1 MKSQKSQFDKSMNIV
16 DVLFLAIGAMLGW
29 GWVVLS
35 GEWVSTA
42 GFVGSIVAFLIGGF
56 LVIVIGLTYAELASA
71 IPETG
76 GGFVFVKKAFSP
88 GIAFISGWSVLFG
101 YVSVI
106 TFEAVALPTVID
118 YVIPFQHQGFMW
130 NIAGWDVY
138 LTWVLIGSVGS
149 IVLTSLNYFGVKPA
163 AIMQTVFTIFIVSV
177 GLLLVFG
184 AGFNGNFSNLKPFE
198 HGVGGTMSVLM
209 MIPFLFV
216 GFDVIPQIA
225 EEVKAPSKKIG
236 GILILSIIASVI
248 FYLLI
253 VFGVATG
260 LSPKALGASSLAT
273 ADAMVNLFGHSG
285 FGVLLVLGG
294 VAGIIT
300 SWNAFI
306 IGGSRI
312 LYAMAKNKMIPQ
324 WFAYIHPKF
333 KTPTH
338 GILFLGVLAFVAP
351 LLGRPAL
358 SWIVNAGGI
367 GVVLGYLLVAI
378 SFLKLRK
385 TQPDLE
391 RPYRIRNGRVVG
403 IIAVVL
409 SILFIIIYL
418 PGMPSSLAWPA
429 EWLIVLAWYFVA
441 FVLYFTQK
449 RKVTTNRQVPI
460 QGENQSN

>member
-1 MKSQKSQFDKSMNIV
+1 MKSQFNKTMNVV

-42 GFVGSIVAFLIGGF
+42 GFVGSIIAFVIGGI

-118 YVIPFQHQGFMW
+118 YVIPFKHQGLMW

-138 LTWVLIGSVGS
+138 FTWVLIGSVGS
-149 IVLTSLNYFGVKPA
+149 IILTSLNYFGVKPA
-163 AIMQTVFTIFIVSV
+163 AIMQTVFTIFIVAV

-184 AGFNGNFSNLKPFE
+184 AGFNGNFSHLTPFE
-198 HGVGGTMSVLM
+198 NGLGGTMSVLM

-253 VFGVATG
+253 VFGVAAG
-260 LSPKALGASSLAT
+260 LSPKALTTSNLAT

-312 LYAMAKNKMIPQ
+312 LYAMANNGMIPK
-324 WFAYIHPKF
+324 WFAYIHPKY

-338 GILFLGVLAFVAP
+338 GIIFLGVLAFVAP

-358 SWIVNAGGI
+358 VWIVNAGGI

-378 SFLKLRK
+378 SFIKLRK
-385 TQPDLE
+385 SQPDLK
-391 RPYRIRNGRVVG
+391 RPYHIRNGMFVG
-403 IIAVVL
+403 IVAIVL
-409 SILFIIIYL
+409 SVGFLLIYM
-418 PGMPSSLAWPA
+418 PGMPSSLSWPS
-429 EWLIVLAWYFVA
+429 EWLIVIAWYLIALVLYMTQGSRKHSDEHVA
-441 FVLYFTQK
+441 FTK
-449 RKVTTNRQVPI
+449 
-460 QGENQSN
+460 NQEQ

>member
-1 MKSQKSQFDKSMNIV
+1 MKSQFNKTMNVV

-42 GFVGSIVAFLIGGF
+42 GFVGSIIAFVIGGI

-76 GGFVFVKKAFSP
+76 GGFVFVKKAFAP
-88 GIAFISGWSVLFG
+88 GVAFISGWSVLFG

-118 YVIPFQHQGFMW
+118 YVIPFQHQGLLW
-130 NIAGWDVY
+130 NVAGWDVY
-138 LTWVLIGSVGS
+138 LTWVLIGSLGS
-149 IVLTSLNYFGVKPA
+149 IILTSLNYFGVKPA
-163 AIMQTVFTIFIVSV
+163 AVLQTVFTIFIVAV
-177 GLLLVFG
+177 GLLLVGG
-184 AGFNGNFSNLKPFE
+184 AGFNGDFSQLKPFE
-198 HGVGGTMSVLM
+198 NGAGGTLSVLM

-225 EEVKAPSKKIG
+225 EEVKAPAKKIG
-236 GILILSIIASVI
+236 SILVVSIIASVI

-260 LSPKALGASSLAT
+260 LTPKELSTSSLAT
-273 ADAMVNLFGHSG
+273 ADAMVNLFGSGG

-312 LYAMAKNKMIPQ
+312 LYAMAKNGMISE
-324 WFAYIHPKF
+324 WFAYIHPKY

-358 SWIVNAGGI
+358 QWIVNAGGI

-378 SFLKLRK
+378 SFVKLRK
-385 TQPDLE
+385 SQPDLV
-391 RPYRIRNGRVVG
+391 RPYRIKNGIAVG
-403 IIAVVL
+403 ITAIVL
-409 SILFIIIYL
+409 SIGFILIYM
-418 PGMPSSLAWPA
+418 PGMPSSLSWPS
-429 EWLIVLAWYFVA
+429 EWLIVLAWYVIA
-441 FVLYFTQK
+441 AVLYFTQK
-449 RKVTTNRQVPI
+449 RKNSVITYQAEKTN
-460 QGENQSN
+460 

>member
-1 MKSQKSQFDKSMNIV
+1 MKSQFNKTMNVV

-42 GFVGSIVAFLIGGF
+42 GFVGSIIAFVIGGI

-118 YVIPFQHQGFMW
+118 YVIPFKHQGLMW

-138 LTWVLIGSVGS
+138 FTWVLIGSVGS
-149 IVLTSLNYFGVKPA
+149 IILTSLNYFGVKPA
-163 AIMQTVFTIFIVSV
+163 AIMQTVFTIFIVAV

-184 AGFNGNFSNLKPFE
+184 AGFNGNFSHLTPFE
-198 HGVGGTMSVLM
+198 NGLGGTMSVLM

-253 VFGVATG
+253 VFGVAAG
-260 LSPKALGASSLAT
+260 LSPKALTTSNLAT

-312 LYAMAKNKMIPQ
+312 LYAMANNGMIPK
-324 WFAYIHPKF
+324 WFAYIHPKY

-338 GILFLGVLAFVAP
+338 GIIFLGVLAFVAP

-358 SWIVNAGGI
+358 VWIVNAGGI

-378 SFLKLRK
+378 SFIKLRK
-385 TQPDLE
+385 SQPDLK
-391 RPYRIRNGRVVG
+391 RPYHIRNGMFVG
-403 IIAVVL
+403 IVAIVL
-409 SILFIIIYL
+409 SVGFLLIYM
-418 PGMPSSLAWPA
+418 PGMPSSLAWPS
-429 EWLIVLAWYFVA
+429 EWLIVIAWYLIALVLYMTQGSRKNSDEHVA
-441 FVLYFTQK
+441 FTK
-449 RKVTTNRQVPI
+449 
-460 QGENQSN
+460 NQEQ

>member
-1 MKSQKSQFDKSMNIV
+1 MKSKSQFNKTMNVV

-42 GFVGSIVAFLIGGF
+42 GFVGSIIAFLLGGF

-76 GGFVFVKKAFSP
+76 GGFIFVKKAFSP

-118 YVIPFQHQGFMW
+118 YVVPFEHQGLMW

-138 LTWVLIGSVGS
+138 ITWVLIGSVGS
-149 IVLTSLNYFGVKPA
+149 ILLTSLNYFGVKPA
-163 AIMQTVFTIFIVSV
+163 AIMQTVFTIFIVAV

-184 AGFNGNFSNLKPFE
+184 AGFNGDFSNLKPFE
-198 HGVGGTMSVLM
+198 NGVGGTMSVLM

-236 GILILSIIASVI
+236 GILIFSIVASVI

-260 LSPKALGASSLAT
+260 LSPKALSTSNLAT
-273 ADAMVNLFGHSG
+273 ADAMVNLFGSNG

-312 LYAMAKNKMIPQ
+312 LYAMANNGMIPK

-338 GILFLGVLAFVAP
+338 GILFLGILAFVAP

-358 SWIVNAGGI
+358 LWIVNAGGI
-367 GVVLGYLLVAI
+367 GVVLGYLLVAF

-385 TQPDLE
+385 SQPGLE
-391 RPYRIRNGRVVG
+391 RPYRIKNGRAVG
-403 IIAVVL
+403 IIAIIL
-409 SILFIIIYL
+409 SILFIVIYL
-418 PGMPSSLAWPA
+418 PGMPSSLAWPS
-429 EWLIVLAWYFVA
+429 EWLIVIVWYLIA

-449 RKVTTNRQVPI
+449 RKTTNHYNIPAHI
-460 QGENQSN
+460 EKE

>member
-1 MKSQKSQFDKSMNIV
+1 MKSKSQFNKTMNVV

-42 GFVGSIVAFLIGGF
+42 GFVGSIIAFLLGGF

-76 GGFVFVKKAFSP
+76 GGFIFVKKAFSP

-118 YVIPFQHQGFMW
+118 YVVPFEHQGLMW

-138 LTWVLIGSVGS
+138 ITWVLIGSVGS
-149 IVLTSLNYFGVKPA
+149 ILLTSLNYFGVKPA
-163 AIMQTVFTIFIVSV
+163 AIMQTVFTIFIVAV

-184 AGFNGNFSNLKPFE
+184 AGFNGDFSNLKPFE
-198 HGVGGTMSVLM
+198 NGVGGTMSVLM

-236 GILILSIIASVI
+236 GILIFSIVASVI

-260 LSPKALGASSLAT
+260 LSPKALSTSNLAT
-273 ADAMVNLFGHSG
+273 ADAMVNLFGSNG

-312 LYAMAKNKMIPQ
+312 LYAMANNGMIPK

-338 GILFLGVLAFVAP
+338 GILFLGILAFVAP

-358 SWIVNAGGI
+358 LWIVNAGGI
-367 GVVLGYLLVAI
+367 GVVLGYLLVAF

-385 TQPDLE
+385 SQPGLE
-391 RPYRIRNGRVVG
+391 RPYRIKNGRVVG
-403 IIAVVL
+403 IIAIIL
-409 SILFIIIYL
+409 SILFIVIYL
-418 PGMPSSLAWPA
+418 PGMPSSLAWPS
-429 EWLIVLAWYFVA
+429 EWLIVIVWYLIA

-449 RKVTTNRQVPI
+449 RKTTNRYNIPARI
-460 QGENQSN
+460 E